1 MNQTFANVNDKIF
14 KLVYQEFNF
23 CHQTSAFFN
32 ANFKKQINCKHI
44 SGGRSND
51 GKFSLISNLKIELF
65 NLNCV

>member
-32 ANFKKQINCKHI
+32 ANFKKQINCKQI
-44 SGGRSND
+44 CWEDPMMAN
-51 GKFSLISNLKIELF
+51 FL
-65 NLNCV
+65 

>member
-32 ANFKKQINCKHI
+32 ANFKKQINCKQI
-44 SGGRSND
+44 CWEDPMMAN
-51 GKFSLISNLKIELF
+51 FLQFQI
-65 NLNCV
+65 